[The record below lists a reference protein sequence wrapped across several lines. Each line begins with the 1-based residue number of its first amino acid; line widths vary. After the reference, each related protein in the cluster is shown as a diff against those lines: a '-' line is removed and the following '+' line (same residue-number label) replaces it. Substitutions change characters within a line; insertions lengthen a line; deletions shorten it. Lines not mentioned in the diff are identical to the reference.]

1 MEHAHRDHIVHR
13 DLKPSNILV
22 TAEGEPKLLDFGIA
36 KLLEPGEDGLEVTA
50 TNQQRFTPA
59 CVSPEQTRGEPV
71 TIASDIYALGALLY
85 EMISEKAPHQFSTAR
100 PSPEELTRVV
110 CEKEPLKP
118 SLVVSDRDKKRQLEG
133 DLDNIALYALR
144 KEPERRYPS
153 VGDFAEDIRRYLTA
167 RPIAA
172 RPNTT
177 VYRVQRF
184 FKRNK
189 SFGWQLA
196 VFIILAGAVAL
207 FLVSPQLRSFR
218 QSLFSSDR
226 QPSLPVNDK
235 SIAVLPFDSFNTEK
249 ESSYFVDGVQD
260 NILTDLAKVSDL
272 KVISRSAV
280 DHYRGAVK
288 DPREIGR
295 ALNVAHV
302 LEGTVQKSGD
312 RVRVNVRLIDTRT
325 DTQIW
330 SEGYE
335 RTVDDLFALQSELAQ
350 SIVGQLRATLSPG
363 EKAAIER
370 RPTEDMQAYD
380 LFLRARALMSK
391 IGDDAGRNR
400 KEAITLLDAAI
411 ARDPNF
417 TLAYCLSV
425 DAHIILYRYVEHTP
439 AHLEAA
445 KENAEKALQLAPG
458 LGEAHLAK
466 ARYLYHGLRDYL
478 GAQRELDLA
487 APTSSGDA
495 EFLTLSSVTERRLGR
510 WKDAVRDGERSVALN
525 PRDAIYV
532 GTLMESYRA
541 LRDYA
546 KLDEVGDRAI
556 ARLPKE
562 ATGAI
567 WARKVDGA
575 FGSGQLDKAKATIE
589 ATPGEVSW
597 KPGMLAVIALYQR
610 QYADALRL
618 FEAAKEDT
626 SSQLVNAV
634 LEGEAQRWLGDEE
647 KSRLAFERARDIG
660 LERLRE
666 RPNDPII
673 SGELAKAVRRV
684 TSERRSSV
692 SCQAHGGIGSDF
704 AG

>member
-1 MEHAHRDHIVHR
+1 MSRT
-13 DLKPSNILV
+13 SW
-22 TAEGEPKLLDFGIA
+22 
-36 KLLEPGEDGLEVTA
+36 
-50 TNQQRFTPA
+50 
-59 CVSPEQTRGEPV
+59 
-71 TIASDIYALGALLY
+71 
-85 EMISEKAPHQFSTAR
+85 KAPCR
-100 PSPEELTRVV
+100 N
-110 CEKEPLKP
+110 
-118 SLVVSDRDKKRQLEG
+118 RD
-133 DLDNIALYALR
+133 
-144 KEPERRYPS
+144 
-153 VGDFAEDIRRYLTA
+153 
-167 RPIAA
+167 
-172 RPNTT
+172 
-177 VYRVQRF
+177 
-184 FKRNK
+184 
-189 SFGWQLA
+189 
-196 VFIILAGAVAL
+196 
-207 FLVSPQLRSFR
+207 
-218 QSLFSSDR
+218 
-226 QPSLPVNDK
+226 
-235 SIAVLPFDSFNTEK
+235 
-249 ESSYFVDGVQD
+249 
-260 NILTDLAKVSDL
+260 
-272 KVISRSAV
+272 
-280 DHYRGAVK
+280 
-288 DPREIGR
+288 
-295 ALNVAHV
+295 
-302 LEGTVQKSGD
+302 D

-380 LFLRARALMSK
+380 LFLRSRALMSK
-391 IGDDAGRNR
+391 VNDDGGKNR
-400 KEAITLLDAAI
+400 KEAIRLLDAAI

-445 KENAEKALQLAPG
+445 KEKADKALQLAPG

-466 ARYLYHGLRDYL
+466 ARYFYHGLRDYIS
-478 GAQRELDLA
+478 AQRELDLA

-546 KLDEVGDRAI
+546 KLDEIGDRAI

-575 FGSGQLDKAKATIE
+575 LGSGCSIRHVLQLKLC
-589 ATPGEVSW
+589 PVEVSW
-597 KPGMLAVIALYQR
+597 KSGMFAIIALYQR
-610 QYADALRL
+610 QYAEALRL
-618 FEAAKEDT
+618 FVAAREDT
-626 SSQLVNAV
+626 SSQLANAV
-634 LEGEAQRWLGDEE
+634 MEGETQRWLGDEE
-647 KSRLAFERARDIG
+647 KSRLAFERARDLG
-660 LERLRE
+660 LESLHS

-673 SGELAKAVRRV
+673 SGELAKAYAGLHQK
-684 TSERRSSV
+684 RRSVSLAKHMVELVPISQDSV
-692 SCQAHGGIGSDF
+692 DGANCIGSLAEVYALIGDPAAAINELAKVVGVPNGPPYGDLRF
-704 AG
+704 NPVWDELRKDPRFEKLLTRAMSPPDYE